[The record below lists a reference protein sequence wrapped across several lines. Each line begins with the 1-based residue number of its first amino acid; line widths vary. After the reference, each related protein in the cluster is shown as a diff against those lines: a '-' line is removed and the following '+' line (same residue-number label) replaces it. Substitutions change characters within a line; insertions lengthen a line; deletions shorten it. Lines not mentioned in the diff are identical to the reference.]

1 MKSLKI
7 TRTPILIFSILVL
20 LSSGGV
26 ASATKIGL
34 DVGINKHLF
43 LLQEKQTAY
52 LRIGLTGFSIE
63 DEQDRSPLNIAIVLD
78 KSSSMQGAKIER
90 AKEAAIM
97 ALRRLDSR
105 DIVSIVTYDS
115 TVEVVVPA
123 TKVSDL
129 EAISRAIR
137 GIRANGSTALF
148 AGVSKGAAEVRKFL
162 DKDRVNRIVLISDGK
177 ANVGPSSPEDLA
189 SLGTLLAYE
198 GISVTTIG
206 LGLGYNEDLLS
217 ALAIKSDGYHY
228 FAEGLADLTQM
239 FDQEFGQA
247 LSVVAQGIDIEIN
260 CASGVRPIRF
270 LGKEAYIDGNS
281 ATISLNN
288 LFSDKERK
296 VILEVELSPEA
307 DIESLMEV
315 ATVTVDYDNLLTRSR
330 ENLKKNLRAGLSH
343 SMSRVND
350 STDTQVMIDV
360 IKLLAVEQNMYAS
373 DLRDQGRIAEALEV
387 LFQNADFLTSNARL
401 FNSQDLDDY
410 ATQQRIDADNLE
422 EKDWNQQRKEMRYGA
437 VKSLF

>member
-1 MKSLKI
+1 
-7 TRTPILIFSILVL
+7 
-20 LSSGGV
+20 
-26 ASATKIGL
+26 
-34 DVGINKHLF
+34 
-43 LLQEKQTAY
+43 
-52 LRIGLTGFSIE
+52 
-63 DEQDRSPLNIAIVLD
+63 
-78 KSSSMQGAKIER
+78 
-90 AKEAAIM
+90 M